1 MANEWI
7 DVSVP
12 LRTDMVHWP
21 TDPAVTIAR
30 VRAIAAGASA
40 DVSHLDMGAH
50 TGTHMDAPVH
60 FVPGAPGIDALPLD
74 AVIGQARVIA
84 IADPVSI
91 MAAELRPLDLL
102 PGERLLFKT
111 LNSERCW
118 QSDSFVEDFVYVSA
132 EAAGFLV
139 ERGVRTVG
147 VDYLSVGGYFRDGPE
162 THETLL
168 RAGVWIIEGL
178 NLGAVQP
185 GVYDLI
191 CLPLR
196 IAGCDGAPA
205 RAVLRATT

>member
-60 FVPGAPGIDALPLD
+60 FVPGAPGIDTLPFD

-91 MAAELRPLDLL
+91 TAAELPPLDLL
-102 PGERLLFKT
+102 PGELIVFKT

-118 QSDSFVEDFVYVSA
+118 QSDTFVEDFVYVSA
-132 EAAGFLV
+132 EAATVLL
-139 ERGVRTVG
+139 ERAVRTEG
-147 VDYLSVGGYFRDGPE
+147 GHYLSVGSVCRAGPG
-162 THETLL
+162 THETL
-168 RAGVWIIEGL
+168 RRE
-178 NLGAVQP
+178 
-185 GVYDLI
+185 
-191 CLPLR
+191 
-196 IAGCDGAPA
+196 
-205 RAVLRATT
+205 